1 MPDASTSIS
10 VSTNITT
17 VTASSTEAV
26 SIDITPA
33 TTSIEAR
40 GIAIGTAS
48 ASGIAFNP
56 HGTVTATNLQA
67 ALEQLADQDFR
78 TTEAPT
84 STTTNLQIG
93 DTWYDTDDNQLKIYR
108 ETSSGVFQ
116 WIPIIVGA
124 AGDDSDTLDAG
135 SY

>member
-1 MPDASTSIS
+1 MSDASTSIS
-10 VSTNITT
+10 ISTNTTT

-26 SIDITPA
+26 SIDISPN

-40 GIAIGTAS
+40 GIAIGTTA

-56 HGTVTATNLQA
+56 HGSISATNLQT

-78 TTEAPT
+78 STDTPT
-84 STTTNLQIG
+84 GTNVSQG
-93 DTWYDTDDNQLKIYR
+93 DTWYDTDDEQFKIYR

-116 WIPIIVGA
+116 WVPIMVGNTSE
-124 AGDDSDTLDAG
+124 DSDTLDAG